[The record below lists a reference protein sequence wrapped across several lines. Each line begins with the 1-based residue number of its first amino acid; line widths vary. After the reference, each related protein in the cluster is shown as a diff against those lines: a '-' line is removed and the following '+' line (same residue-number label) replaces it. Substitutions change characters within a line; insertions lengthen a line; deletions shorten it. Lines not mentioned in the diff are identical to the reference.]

1 MFYWCISLQT
11 KHGRC
16 WGTCAL
22 DSTGGNMSESQ
33 RMTSLSHETFLLK
46 VSTVLC
52 WSGLISFNL
61 YPPGWHL
68 TAAFCQNL
76 LMWRKTEI
84 YIVEDLKNFQ
94 RSHSLSFFFFF
105 LNYRKNAGCFIPGWR
120 DVCKDH
126 KVLEKTLLMSQTADV
141 VLSHRSV
148 CVSKCLKTW
157 NISFFLLCFNE
168 KTTVW
173 NLFFSKIVIISTLR
187 L

>member
-22 DSTGGNMSESQ
+22 DSTGWNMSESQ

-68 TAAFCQNL
+68 TAAFSQNL

-84 YIVEDLKNFQ
+84 YNVEDLKNFQ
-94 RSHSLSFFFFF
+94 RSHSLSFFFSF
-105 LNYRKNAGCFIPGWR
+105 LIMEKMLAASFLDDMTFVKITKCWRKRCWCHR
-120 DVCKDH
+120 Q
-126 KVLEKTLLMSQTADV
+126 LM
-141 VLSHRSV
+141 LSCLIGLSV
-148 CVSKCLKTW
+148 CLNVW
-157 NISFFLLCFNE
+157 NHEIFISCSYVLMRKQLFVFSFFH
-168 KTTVW
+168 
-173 NLFFSKIVIISTLR
+173 R
-187 L
+187 LW